1 MIVDLTRNPQP
12 GWIGSRTSL
21 GLEGIVGES
30 RAIQEAVELAR
41 RVAPRRDAPVLIVG
55 ETGTGKE
62 LFARGIHHAGSEAGE
77 PFVPVNCSGL
87 PSSLLESELVGHE
100 ASAFPEARGAK
111 PGLLE
116 MAGRGTLFL
125 DEVGELP
132 LQLQSRL
139 LRVLDTR
146 RSRRVGGGVDREIRC
161 RILASSSR
169 PLEELVA
176 QGRFR
181 ADLFHRL
188 AVFQVS
194 IPPLRERGS
203 DLELLARHFL
213 NAIGEEE
220 RRSPRRLSIP
230 ALEALYRH
238 RWPGNVRELK
248 HTLERASFLA
258 PSPIMDAEHLTI
270 QVRWNR
276 PMAGQETEGGW
287 EVAEAIRIP
296 PEGKALEDIE
306 KEAVQATLTLTRG
319 NQSAA
324 ARILGIS
331 RPTLSRKIRRYGL
344 RVRRGSR
351 A

>member
-1 MIVDLTRNPQP
+1 MIVDTTRGGN
-12 GWIGSRTSL
+12 GSWLGNRPSL
-21 GLEGIVGES
+21 GLEGIIGES
-30 RAIQEAVELAR
+30 RAVREAVELAR
-41 RVAPRRDAPVLIVG
+41 RVAPRRDAPILLVG

-62 LFARGIHHAGSEAGE
+62 LFARGIHHAGSEPGE

-87 PSSLLESELVGHE
+87 PASLLESELAGHE
-100 ASAFPEARGAK
+100 AAAFPEARGAK
-111 PGLLE
+111 AGLLE

-125 DEVGELP
+125 DDVGELP
-132 LQLQSRL
+132 MVLQSRL

-181 ADLFHRL
+181 ADLFRRL

-194 IPPLRERGS
+194 IPPLRERGR

-213 NAIGEEE
+213 GAIAEEE
-220 RRSPRRLSIP
+220 RRSPRRLAP
-230 ALEALYRH
+230 LALDALYTH

-248 HTLERASFLA
+248 HALERASAVSGGAVLE
-258 PSPIMDAEHLTI
+258 AEHLTI

-276 PMAGQETEGGW
+276 PAASPEGGAGW

-296 PEGKALEDIE
+296 PEGKALDEIE
-306 KEAVQATLTLTRG
+306 KEAVVATLTLTRG

-344 RVRRGSR
+344 RVRKGART
-351 A
+351 

>member
-1 MIVDLTRNPQP
+1 MIVDATRGGQ
-12 GWIGSRTSL
+12 GRWIGGRPAL
-21 GLEGIVGES
+21 GLEGIIGES
-30 RAIQEAVELAR
+30 RAIREAVELAR

-62 LFARGIHHAGSEAGE
+62 LFARGIHHAGSEPGE
-77 PFVPVNCSGL
+77 PFVPVNCAAL
-87 PSSLLESELVGHE
+87 PGSLLESELLGHE

-132 LQLQSRL
+132 MALQSKL
-139 LRVLDTR
+139 LRALDTR
-146 RSRRVGGGVDREIRC
+146 RSRRVGGGVDREVRC
-161 RILASSSR
+161 RILASTSR

-181 ADLFHRL
+181 SDLFHRL
-188 AVFQVS
+188 AVFQVT
-194 IPPLRERGS
+194 IPPLRERGR

-213 NAIGEEE
+213 NAIADEE
-220 RRSPRRLSIP
+220 RRSPRRLSEP
-230 ALEALYRH
+230 ALDALYRH

-248 HTLERASFLA
+248 HTLERASMMVPA
-258 PSPIMDAEHLTI
+258 STMEPDHLTI

-276 PMAGQETEGGW
+276 PALSEHVDEVW
-287 EVAEAIRIP
+287 EVHEAIRIP
-296 PEGKALEDIE
+296 PEGKALDDIE